1 MLKDRV
7 LLFTRSFFYTAVV
20 EALETTLYNR
30 DGHFD
35 RLNDRCVRSAKILL
49 SKIHSPE
56 DIKKL
61 SQKEL
66 KQLAQEIRT
75 TIINVVGK
83 NGGHLASNLGVVELT
98 IALHRVFNSPED
110 AIVWDVSHQCYTHKL
125 LTGRYEEFP
134 TLRKAGGL
142 SGFTNKNESIH
153 DYFINGHSSTSISS
167 ALGLL
172 TARELKGD
180 KGKVIAVIGDGALTG
195 GMAFEG
201 LSHAGQLCKNLIVV
215 LNDNQMSI
223 DHNTGSVSRYLSRLS
238 MTAGYQTFR
247 YRVDKA
253 IDKIPYLGRR
263 LEKLIFRIKRAL
275 KGLLLT
281 NNLFVDLGFEYVGP
295 LDGHNEAALERELRR
310 VSRLHRPVVVHV
322 VTKKGRGY
330 SPAENNPELFH
341 GIGPFQISDGT
352 VEKFDTQSFT
362 EAFSNLI
369 CEEGQVNKDIVAITA
384 AMAKGTGLSAF
395 SHRFPERF
403 FDVGIAEEHAVTF
416 AGGLS
421 KGGKVPV
428 VCIYS
433 TFIQRAVDQMI
444 HDIALQKAHAVFMLD
459 RAGAVP
465 ADGVTHQGIYDIALF
480 RPIPEVEILTVC
492 SAADLKLCFEWA
504 VEKGTSVII
513 RYPKLT
519 CPTELEQMS
528 APVELG
534 RGIFIPCTEFVIE
547 NITEAELEAKKKK
560 ILIAATGGMYSEVQ
574 KAVRAV
580 LLDGGYADVYLL
592 RFIKPFDESYFIE
605 LASKYDGVV
614 FVEDGVISGGIGE
627 YLAGLL
633 AENGMKNTKVLGFGD
648 KFYSHG
654 SREEV
659 LEMAGLSPSH
669 IKKAVKECS
678 R

>member
-7 LLFTRSFFYTAVV
+7 IRGLFFRSV
-20 EALETTLYNR
+20 
-30 DGHFD
+30 
-35 RLNDRCVRSAKILL
+35 KILL
-49 SKIHSPE
+49 SKIHSPD

-75 TIINVVGK
+75 TIINTVGK

-98 IALHRVFNSPED
+98 IALHRVFNSPQD

-142 SGFTNKNESIH
+142 SGFTNKNESPH
-153 DYFINGHSSTSISS
+153 DFFINGHSSTSISS

-172 TARELKGD
+172 TARELNGD
-180 KGKVIAVIGDGALTG
+180 EGKVIAVIGDGALTG

-223 DHNTGSVSRYLSRLS
+223 DHNTGSVSRYLSRLT

-263 LEKLIFRIKRAL
+263 LEKLIFRLKRAL
-275 KGLLLT
+275 KGLILT
-281 NNLFVDLGFEYVGP
+281 NNLFVDFGFEYVGP

-310 VSRLHRPVVVHV
+310 VSKLHRPVVVHV
-322 VTKKGRGY
+322 VTKKGKGY

-362 EAFSNLI
+362 EAFSNMV
-369 CEEGQVNKDIVAITA
+369 CEAGETNKDIVAITA
-384 AMAKGTGLSAF
+384 AMAKGTGLSSF

-416 AGGLS
+416 AGGLA
-421 KGGKVPV
+421 KGGKLPV

-433 TFIQRAVDQMI
+433 TFMQRAVDQI
-444 HDIALQKAHAVFMLD
+444 VHDIALQKSHAIFMLD

-480 RPIPEVEILTVC
+480 RPVPELELMTVC
-492 SAADLKLCFEWA
+492 SQNDMKLCFDWA
-504 VEKGTSVII
+504 LDKGTSVVI

-519 CPTELEQMS
+519 CPTEISQFS
-528 APVELG
+528 QPVELG
-534 RGIFIPCTEFVIE
+534 RGIFVPCTEFVIE
-547 NITEAELEAKKKK
+547 NISEKELEAKKKK
-560 ILIAATGGMYSEVQ
+560 VLIVATGGMYSEVQ
-574 KAVRAV
+574 KAIRAV
-580 LLDGGYADVYLL
+580 LLDGGYADLYLL
-592 RFIKPFDESYFIE
+592 RFIKPFDETYFIE
-605 LASKYDGVV
+605 LASRYDGIV
-614 FVEDGVISGGIGE
+614 FVEDGVIIGGMGE

-633 AENGMKNTKVLGFGD
+633 AEKGMKNTRVLGFED

-654 SREEV
+654 SREEI

-669 IKKAVKECS
+669 IKKAVKECCN
-678 R
+678 

>member
-1 MLKDRV
+1 M
-7 LLFTRSFFYTAVV
+7 TRSI
-20 EALETTLYNR
+20 
-30 DGHFD
+30 
-35 RLNDRCVRSAKILL
+35 ILL

-66 KQLAQEIRT
+66 KQLAQEIRN

-98 IALHRVFNSPED
+98 IALHRVFNSPQD
-110 AIVWDVSHQCYTHKL
+110 AIVFDVSHQCYTHKL

-142 SGFTNKNESIH
+142 SGFTNKNESPH

-172 TARELKGD
+172 TARELNGQ

-223 DHNTGSVSRYLSRLS
+223 DHNTGSVSRYLSRLT

-253 IDKIPYLGRR
+253 IDKIPYLGHR
-263 LEKLIFRIKRAL
+263 LEKLIFRMKRAI
-275 KGLLLT
+275 KGMFLT
-281 NNLFVDLGFEYVGP
+281 NNLFVDFGFEYVGP

-352 VEKFDTQSFT
+352 VEKFDTESFT
-362 EAFSNLI
+362 EAFSNLMV
-369 CEEGQVNKDIVAITA
+369 EEGEKNQDLVAITA

-395 SHRFPERF
+395 SHKFPERF

-416 AGGLS
+416 AGGLA
-421 KGGKVPV
+421 KGGKIPV

-433 TFIQRAVDQMI
+433 TFIQRSVDQMI
-444 HDIALQKAHAVFMLD
+444 HDIALQKSHAVFMLD

-480 RPIPEVEILTVC
+480 RPVPELELMTVS
-492 SAADLKLCFEWA
+492 SASDLRLCFEWA
-504 VEKGTSVII
+504 VSRGTSVVI

-519 CPTELEQMS
+519 CPTEIPQFTT
-528 APVELG
+528 PVELG
-534 RGIFIPCTEFVIE
+534 RGIFIPCTEIVIE
-547 NITEAELEAKKKK
+547 NISEAELEAKKKK

-580 LLDGGYADVYLL
+580 LLDGGYADIYLL
-592 RFIKPFDESYFIE
+592 RFIKPFDESYFVE
-605 LASKYDGVV
+605 LAKNYSGVV
-614 FVEDGVISGGIGE
+614 FVEDGVITGGIGE

-633 AENGMKNTKVLGFGD
+633 AEKGMRNTKVLGFGD

-669 IKKAVKECS
+669 IKKAVKECCS
-678 R
+678 FSLD

>member
-1 MLKDRV
+1 M
-7 LLFTRSFFYTAVV
+7 TRSI
-20 EALETTLYNR
+20 
-30 DGHFD
+30 
-35 RLNDRCVRSAKILL
+35 ILL

-66 KQLAQEIRT
+66 KQLAQEIRN

-98 IALHRVFNSPED
+98 IALHRVFNSPQD
-110 AIVWDVSHQCYTHKL
+110 AIVFDVSHQCYTHKL

-142 SGFTNKNESIH
+142 SGFTNKNESPH

-172 TARELKGD
+172 TARELNGQ

-223 DHNTGSVSRYLSRLS
+223 DHNTGSVSRYLSRLT

-253 IDKIPYLGRR
+253 IDKIPYLGHR
-263 LEKLIFRIKRAL
+263 LEKLIFRMKRAI
-275 KGLLLT
+275 KGMFLT
-281 NNLFVDLGFEYVGP
+281 NNLFVDFGFEYVGP

-352 VEKFDTQSFT
+352 VEKFDTESFT
-362 EAFSNLI
+362 EAFSNLMV
-369 CEEGQVNKDIVAITA
+369 EEGEKNQDLVAITA

-395 SHRFPERF
+395 SHKFPERF

-416 AGGLS
+416 AGGLA
-421 KGGKVPV
+421 KGGKIPV

-433 TFIQRAVDQMI
+433 TFIQRSVDQMI
-444 HDIALQKAHAVFMLD
+444 HDIALQKSHAVFMLD

-480 RPIPEVEILTVC
+480 RPVPELELMTVS
-492 SAADLKLCFEWA
+492 SASDLRLCFEWA
-504 VEKGTSVII
+504 VSRGTSVVI

-519 CPTELEQMS
+519 CPTEIPQFTT
-528 APVELG
+528 PVELG
-534 RGIFIPCTEFVIE
+534 RGIFIPCTEIVIE
-547 NITEAELEAKKKK
+547 NISEAELEAKKKK

-580 LLDGGYADVYLL
+580 LLDGGYADIYLL
-592 RFIKPFDESYFIE
+592 RFIKPFDESYFVE
-605 LASKYDGVV
+605 LAKNYSGVV
-614 FVEDGVISGGIGE
+614 FVEDGVITGGIGE

-633 AENGMKNTKVLGFGD
+633 AEKGMRNTKVLGFGD

-659 LEMAGLSPSH
+659 LEMAGLSPAH
-669 IKKAVKECS
+669 IKKAVKECCS
-678 R
+678 FSLD

>member
-1 MLKDRV
+1 M
-7 LLFTRSFFYTAVV
+7 
-20 EALETTLYNR
+20 
-30 DGHFD
+30 
-35 RLNDRCVRSAKILL
+35 
-49 SKIHSPE
+49 
-56 DIKKL
+56 
-61 SQKEL
+61 
-66 KQLAQEIRT
+66 
-75 TIINVVGK
+75 
-83 NGGHLASNLGVVELT
+83 
-98 IALHRVFNSPED
+98 
-110 AIVWDVSHQCYTHKL
+110 WDVSHQCYTHKL

-142 SGFTNKNESIH
+142 SGFTNKNESVH
-153 DYFINGHSSTSISS
+153 DFFINGHSSTSISS

-172 TARELKGD
+172 TARELNGD
-180 KGKVIAVIGDGALTG
+180 TGKVIAVIGDGALTG

-201 LSHAGQLCKNLIVV
+201 LSHAGQLCKNLIVI

-223 DHNTGSVSRYLSRLS
+223 DHNTGSVSRYLSRLT

-253 IDKIPYLGRR
+253 IDKIPYIGRP
-263 LEKLIFRIKRAL
+263 LEKIIFRLKRSL
-275 KGLLLT
+275 KGLFLT

-310 VSRLHRPVVVHV
+310 VSKLHRPVVVHV

-369 CEEGQVNKDIVAITA
+369 CEAGEANSDIVAITA
-384 AMAKGTGLSAF
+384 AMSKGTGLSAF

-416 AGGLS
+416 AGGLA
-421 KGGKVPV
+421 KGGKIPV
-428 VCIYS
+428 TCIYS
-433 TFIQRAVDQMI
+433 TFMQRAVDQII
-444 HDIALQKAHAVFMLD
+444 HDVALQKSHAIFMLD

-465 ADGVTHQGIYDIALF
+465 SDGVTHQGIYDLALF
-480 RPIPEVEILTVC
+480 RPIPEIEIMTVC
-492 SAADLKLCFEWA
+492 SAADMKLCFNWA
-504 VEKGTSVII
+504 VENGTSVVI

-519 CPTELEQMS
+519 CPTEIPQMS
-528 APVELG
+528 TPVELG

-547 NITEAELEAKKKK
+547 NISEKELQSKKKK
-560 ILIAATGGMYSEVQ
+560 ILITATGGMYSEVQ
-574 KAVRAV
+574 KAVRSV

-592 RFIKPFDESYFIE
+592 RFIKPLDETFFINI
-605 LASKYDGVV
+605 ASNYDGVV
-614 FVEDGVISGGIGE
+614 FVEDGVITGGIGE

-633 AENGMKNTKVLGFGD
+633 AKHDMKNTKVLGFAD

-659 LEMAGLSPSH
+659 LEMAGLSPEH

-678 R
+678 SLSSDKITR

>member
-1 MLKDRV
+1 MSRPQAVSKPPK
-7 LLFTRSFFYTAVV
+7 FITRSI
-20 EALETTLYNR
+20 
-30 DGHFD
+30 
-35 RLNDRCVRSAKILL
+35 ILL
-49 SKIHSPE
+49 SKIHSPQ
-56 DIKKL
+56 DVKKL

-66 KQLAQEIRT
+66 KQLASEIRT

-125 LTGRYEEFP
+125 LTGRYKEFP
-134 TLRKAGGL
+134 TIRKAGGL
-142 SGFTNKNESIH
+142 SGFTNINESPH

-172 TARELKGD
+172 TARELNGD
-180 KGKVIAVIGDGALTG
+180 MGKVIAVIGDGALTG

-201 LSHAGQLCKNLIVV
+201 LSHAGQLCKNLIVI

-223 DHNTGSVSRYLSRLS
+223 DHNTGSVSRYLSRLT

-253 IDKIPYLGRR
+253 IDKIPYIGRP
-263 LEKLIFRIKRAL
+263 LEKLIFRFKRSI

-295 LDGHNEAALERELRR
+295 LDGHNEAALERELKR

-369 CEEGQVNKDIVAITA
+369 CEEGEKNKDIVTITA
-384 AMAKGTGLSAF
+384 AMAKGTGLSSF
-395 SHRFPERF
+395 SHRFPDRF

-416 AGGLS
+416 AGGLA
-421 KGGKVPV
+421 KGGKIPV

-433 TFIQRAVDQMI
+433 TFIQRAVDQMV
-444 HDIALQKAHAVFMLD
+444 HDIALQKAHAVVVLD

-480 RPIPEVEILTVC
+480 RPIPEMELLTVS

-504 VEKGTSVII
+504 VNNGTSVII

-519 CPTELEQMS
+519 CPTEVPQMS
-528 APVELG
+528 QPVELG

-547 NITEAELEAKKKK
+547 NISEAELEAKKKK
-560 ILIAATGGMYSEVQ
+560 VLVVATGGMYSEVQ
-574 KAVRAV
+574 KAVRSV

-592 RFIKPFDESYFIE
+592 RFIKPFDETYFIK
-605 LASKYDGVV
+605 LASRYDGVV
-614 FVEDGVISGGIGE
+614 FVEDGVVIGGIGE

-633 AENGMKNTKVLGFGD
+633 AENGMKNTRVLGFED

-669 IKKAVKECS
+669 IKKAVKECYN
-678 R
+678 